1 MTKQCSK
8 KSLEGLPVVVL
19 QCVVDISNLSKLRK
33 MMVVFEAPCHQF
45 NAESGNK
52 SCSSKEFDGGDDDS
66 LRFQFWH
73 LELSKT

>member
-19 QCVVDISNLSKLRK
+19 QCVVEISNLSKLRR

-45 NAESGNK
+45 NAKSGN
-52 SCSSKEFDGGDDDS
+52 
-66 LRFQFWH
+66 
-73 LELSKT
+73 